1 MTNYNSLF
9 NRHFASSERLKN
21 RAKQRVP
28 KFSYEYLIEGC
39 MDDIGLCRNRQA
51 FDSIKFTPQYIRPNS
66 TPSLKCELFGK
77 LYSAPFGI
85 APIGLQGLMWPNAP
99 VILAK
104 ASYEHKIPFIL
115 STVSSESLE
124 RISEVS
130 QGTAWYQLYNPTDPA
145 ILSDLLSR
153 LTSAQYQHLVIT
165 IDVPTFGLRPR
176 DFHNGLAMPPK
187 LNVKNIWQAILR
199 PNWSLSTLRYG
210 LPKFKNLEPYIDT
223 DNKKLELTEFMNTT
237 TMGPLDF
244 GSIKR
249 IRDLWPHKLIIKGIM
264 SEPDLQQAIKLGA
277 DGVILSNHGARQLDL
292 GEATLP
298 LLRRFS
304 SYQDRIS
311 LAIDSGIRSGVDIAS
326 ACGLGAN
333 FCFLG
338 RFFMYSVCALGNEG
352 ANHAIYLLKAQMM
365 QVMQQVGANTL
376 KDLCGKV
383 ELSITPRPI

>member
-1 MTNYNSLF
+1 
-9 NRHFASSERLKN
+9 
-21 RAKQRVP
+21 
-28 KFSYEYLIEGC
+28 

-51 FDSIKFTPQYIRPNS
+51 FASVKFTPQYIRPNS
-66 TPSLKCELFGK
+66 TPNLNCELLGK

-104 ASYEHKIPFIL
+104 AAYEHNIPFIL
-115 STVSSESLE
+115 STASSEALE

-244 GSIKR
+244 DSVKR

-298 LLRRFS
+298 LLGRFS

-352 ANHAIYLLKAQMM
+352 ANHAIYLLKAQLT
-365 QVMQQVGANTL
+365 QVMQQIGATNL
-376 KDLCGKV
+376 EGICGKV
-383 ELSITPRPI
+383 ELTNR